1 MDSRL
6 RHAGM
11 TILISEWYYKI
22 KFEYT
27 IRPNEANFLINN
39 DSNLT
44 LSSYRAY
51 LNKALKEDW
60 GLAIEEDEKRKQKI
74 IKEQEVKN
82 RQEQEALKQQ
92 RELHCQVKE
101 YMKTLSP
108 EELETLREEAIGRLD
123 EEAKKNA
130 EKFDKLELLVRM
142 VMEEIIGEQLKA
154 SQCQK

>member
-1 MDSRL
+1 
-6 RHAGM
+6 M

-108 EELETLREEAIGRLD
+108 EELETLREEAIDQLD
-123 EEAKKNA
+123 EKTLKNAKKIGNF
-130 EKFDKLELLVRM
+130 EVIIM
-142 VMEEIIGEQLKA
+142 MGMEEIVGEQLTA
-154 SQCQK
+154 AQCR